1 MIIHLDGRAL
11 TVADGATVAAAI
23 AASGDDTTR
32 VSCTARRARRFAG
45 WASARSAG

>member
-23 AASGDDTTR
+23 AASGDDILRTVRNEGYLFVPRVTR
-32 VSCTARRARRFAG
+32 V
-45 WASARSAG
+45 